1 MIQSIRK
8 ITDDGEIV
16 STDDKHFTDSM
27 NEDGYRIPSHKAGCR
42 FFADVPLPK
51 CLSHQ
56 DKGRLYDLSFYLIGD
71 VNLLGYRTG
80 KNIVGYTPQEIC
92 KIADIKGA
100 RAREFL
106 KRMSDLHIIKK
117 FDLGYYMNPA
127 YFMVSGK
134 RLSLDMFLHF
144 QDELI
149 PILPR
154 WALNSFLQQ
163 AKEKNKACID
173 SAE

>member
-1 MIQSIRK
+1 MIQNIRK
-8 ITDDGEIV
+8 ITDDGEVI
-16 STDDKHFTDSM
+16 SDKDSHFTDSM

-42 FFADVPLPK
+42 FFADKKLPP
-51 CLSHQ
+51 SVSRQ
-56 DKGRLYDLSFYLIGD
+56 DKGRMYDLSFCLIGE
-71 VNLLGYRTG
+71 VNLLGYRSG
-80 KNIVGYTPQEIC
+80 KHIIGYTAQEIGKIVGLN
-92 KIADIKGA
+92 GSH
-100 RAREFL
+100 AREFL
-106 KRMSDLHIIKK
+106 KRMSDLIVIKK
-117 FDLGYYMNPA
+117 FELGYYINPA
-127 YFMVSGK
+127 YFMVSGY
-134 RLSLDMFLHF
+134 RVSLDMFLHF